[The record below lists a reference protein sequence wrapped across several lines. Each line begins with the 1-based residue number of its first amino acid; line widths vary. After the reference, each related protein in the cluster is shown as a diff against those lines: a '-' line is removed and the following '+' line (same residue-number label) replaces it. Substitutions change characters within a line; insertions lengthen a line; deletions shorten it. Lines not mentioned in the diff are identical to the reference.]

1 MSDLLSPESGNPN
14 KAHPGIGMPGILWL
28 QEFGDLV
35 YLAFGEP
42 PYQVG
47 SSLTGKQWRDVDVR
61 LILSDE
67 KYAAMGF
74 GDPKNPHESPRW
86 VAFVLAF
93 SALGKQM
100 TGLPIDFQIQ
110 SQTEANENPA
120 NDGLRS
126 ALIVGALRRQNREA
140 FKDRLPV
147 AKG

>member
-1 MSDLLSPESGNPN
+1 
-14 KAHPGIGMPGILWL
+14 MPAALWL
-28 QEFGDLV
+28 QEFGDLIF
-35 YLAFGEP
+35 LAFGEP

-47 SSLTGKQWRDVDVR
+47 SSLTAKQWRDVDVR
-61 LILSDE
+61 LILADE

-110 SQTEANENPA
+110 SQTEANDNPA
-120 NDGLRS
+120 NDGVRS
-126 ALIVGALRRQNREA
+126 ALIIGALRRQNREA

-147 AKG
+147 TEG